1 MSPELIITK
10 SNKAAANIWW
20 FSAVPPSLLP
30 YTCLA
35 PKGSE
40 TMYSQELG
48 EMRDMTRSDLLP
60 TEDTSRRYSLLH
72 KMDITQKS
80 LNILIHLINICHFK
94 NGRVELMSPD
104 QEPLGLTLVKT

>member
-1 MSPELIITK
+1 MH
-10 SNKAAANIWW
+10 
-20 FSAVPPSLLP
+20 
-30 YTCLA
+30 
-35 PKGSE
+35 
-40 TMYSQELG
+40 SQELG

-104 QEPLGLTLVKT
+104 QEPFRPDTS